1 MGSKTPDISGS
12 YENSHRINAMAIN
25 FVMVDHQGIEPW
37 TP

>member
-1 MGSKTPDISGS
+1 MGSKTPDFSES

-25 FVMVDHQGIEPW
+25 FAMVDHQGIEPW